1 MTSILWRRIVNYILA
16 ADSDSVKKRDPKRER
31 LAEHGVLNR
40 GASRVSAP
48 WFLSGDFFD
57 PQDLIQTKYE
67 MLRYASSGDA
77 SKAEAA
83 KLFGV
88 SRPTYYQTEA
98 AFARDGL
105 AGLAPKVRGPKS
117 AHKLTAP
124 VMRFIERHLQ
134 EGSPIKARA
143 LCIQIQAELGLLVH
157 PRSIERAIARKKK
170 RQNSKR

>member
-1 MTSILWRRIVNYILA
+1 M
-16 ADSDSVKKRDPKRER
+16 KKRDPKRER

-40 GASRVSAP
+40 RASAVSAP
-48 WFLSGDFFD
+48 WFVSSEFFD

-67 MLRYASSGDA
+67 MLRYASSGEA
-77 SKAEAA
+77 SKAQAA
-83 KLFGV
+83 KLFGL
-88 SRPTYYQTEA
+88 SRPTFYEA
-98 AFARDGL
+98 ELAFAQGGL

-134 EGSPIKARA
+134 EGTPIKARA
-143 LCIQIQAELGLLVH
+143 LAVQIQAELGLLIH

-170 RQNSKR
+170 R